1 MNKKVLFRSLAGVGL
16 VAAALIAYRAF
27 GWGHMGPVNGLKLD
41 LSRPDALVMSRAVQ
55 PLGFRDA
62 VTARVPGFED
72 VTDQPD
78 WGDDGFSG
86 RKSDIR
92 VIRFDR
98 LPRAPEGQEAQ
109 ANVASDA

>member
-1 MNKKVLFRSLAGVGL
+1 MSNKEGSE
-16 VAAALIAYRAF
+16 RA
-27 GWGHMGPVNGLKLD
+27 METPARVQNRIITGPG
-41 LSRPDALVMSRAVQ
+41 PGALVMGRAVQ

-62 VTARVPGFED
+62 VNARVPGFED
-72 VTDQPD
+72 ITDQPD
-78 WGDDGFSG
+78 WGDHGFSG